1 MGDQAESKLVATE
14 SNLHLSLT
22 RLDEVQ
28 RAKGVLVERGKAEEE
43 LSARLTAELNELTGR
58 NTECETKIET
68 INAQIDELETTI
80 DAEDE
85 RASSAENRVKELE
98 VEVLLVG
105 RNLKTMEISENQS
118 NTRDSEYT
126 TKIAELTAKLQ
137 TFREKA
143 EKFEALNSELEKT
156 QDDLEQKLT
165 DEKDKYEATKRDL
178 DLTLAEIQEMNI

>member
-1 MGDQAESKLVATE
+1 MGATE

-22 RLDEVQ
+22 RLDGVQ

-85 RASSAENRVKELE
+85 RASSAENRVKEF
-98 VEVLLVG
+98 EVLLVG
-105 RNLKTMEISENQS
+105 QNLKTMEISENQS

-137 TFREKA
+137 TFQEKA